1 MRTFWRTL
9 PRLALP
15 AAMGLGVAYLASSFV
30 PRPTPTL
37 RPPEELR
44 AKGLGYAEESP
55 IRAVLERNV
64 LSLESTPFTPPGP
77 SALSEPPAPVV
88 VKAPAGQPA
97 KPQPRPPQAG
107 FAPLEP
113 SVTPAGPGLVLA
125 SPPLSGGTRV
135 KGLTVAPDKTARP
148 GQPGLQVQQ
157 LQQDQPPAPAKQ
169 VQPRPAQ
176 AAPSGLE
183 GFRLVG
189 VIAGGERPVAMLQV
203 DGQAVSLRPGETA
216 RGWTLVSVEPG
227 QVTLRRGQDVRRLP
241 LGAR

>member
-1 MRTFWRTL
+1 MRILWRTL

-15 AAMGLGVAYLASSFV
+15 AAMGLGVAYLATSFV

-55 IRAVLERNV
+55 VRAVLERNV

-77 SALSEPPAPVV
+77 SALSEPPAPA
-88 VKAPAGQPA
+88 KAPAGQAA

-113 SVTPAGPGLVLA
+113 SLTPAAPGVKA
-125 SPPLSGGTRV
+125 SAPLSGGTRV
-135 KGLTVAPDKTARP
+135 QGLIVAPAQQEQPAQQGQQAPARP
-148 GQPGLQVQQ
+148 
-157 LQQDQPPAPAKQ
+157 A
-169 VQPRPAQ
+169 QPRPVP
-176 AAPSGLE
+176 AAHTGME

-203 DGQAVSLRPGETA
+203 DGEAVSLRPGEAA

-227 QVTLRRGQDVRRLP
+227 QVTLRRGQEQRRLP
-241 LGAR
+241 LGAK